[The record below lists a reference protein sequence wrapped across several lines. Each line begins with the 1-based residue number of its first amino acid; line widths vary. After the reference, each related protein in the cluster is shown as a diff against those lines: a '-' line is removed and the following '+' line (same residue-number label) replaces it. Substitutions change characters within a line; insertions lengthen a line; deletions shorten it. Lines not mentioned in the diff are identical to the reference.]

1 LTSLSRDCA
10 LDSGK
15 IRLDLNEPKFQ
26 NDLFRLTKEQQTSL
40 LGTLR
45 KLSQM
50 TWRQLYQ
57 DPGLK
62 WESITSRKGFQREH
76 LYSFRLGKGFRA
88 IAFRE
93 GDWLTIVSLHPDHDS
108 AYK

>member
-1 LTSLSRDCA
+1 MEPGR
-10 LDSGK
+10 
-15 IRLDLNEPKFQ
+15 IRLDLNEPRFQ
-26 NDLFRLTKEQQTSL
+26 NDLFRLTKEQQASL

-50 TWRQLYQ
+50 TWGQLYQ

-62 WESITSRKGFQREH
+62 WESISLRTEER
-76 LYSFRLGKGFRA
+76 LYSFRIGKGFRA
-88 IAFRE
+88 VGFRE